1 MKTAFS
7 INQISFGTLAR
18 LCRGEL
24 HQGSLGEVSVRYI
37 CTDSREADA
46 ETAFVALRGE
56 RVDGHDYI
64 AAAIANGCR
73 CVICDHRTPEL
84 EQSDATAIVVNDT
97 ELALSILA
105 NGYRQYLI
113 DSKRN

>member
-1 MKTAFS
+1 MKTSFS

-18 LCRGEL
+18 MCGGEL
-24 HQGSLGEVSVRYI
+24 HQGALGEVAVRYI

-64 AAAIANGCR
+64 PAALERGCR
-73 CVICDHRTPEL
+73 CVICDHTTGEL
-84 EQSDATAIVVNDT
+84 EASDATAIVVSDT
-97 ELALSILA
+97 EMALSLLA
-105 NGYRQYLI
+105 NG
-113 DSKRN
+113 